1 MSATVPASRASVASS
16 NWIPPGPSSP
26 SSMPRPRNTSSVG
39 APRRSTKLAAIEPTR
54 STAIAMMSGSG
65 MCSRALLPVSLS
77 AHDARHG
84 AARPVRAGRARAR
97 STSLPAM
104 SEHPVV
110 DVTIIGAGPAG
121 LAAAYYAGHREASCR
136 IIESLEQLGGQVAAV
151 YPEKHIF
158 DIAGFPKI
166 NGQEYVDRMVEQ
178 GLQYGAEALLGEAVE
193 TLERVEGDGEELW
206 SITTDKGG
214 PYLTRTVIITAG
226 HGAFEPRTLPI
237 EGLEEWR
244 GRGLHYFVKR
254 KADFA
259 GKRCVIVG
267 GGDSALDWTINL
279 QDTADGPDP
288 RRAPA
293 RPLPRPRVVA
303 DRGARARRGRRR
315 PCCTRPA
322 RCARCTAATSSSA
335 SRSRTPRAASSS
347 RSTATR

>member
-1 MSATVPASRASVASS
+1 
-16 NWIPPGPSSP
+16 
-26 SSMPRPRNTSSVG
+26 
-39 APRRSTKLAAIEPTR
+39 
-54 STAIAMMSGSG
+54 
-65 MCSRALLPVSLS
+65 
-77 AHDARHG
+77 
-84 AARPVRAGRARAR
+84 
-97 STSLPAM
+97 M

-193 TLERVEGDGEELW
+193 TLERVEADGEELW

-267 GGDSALDWTINL
+267 RRRLGAGLDDQPAGHRQRARSASCTGA
-279 QDTADGPDP
+279 TASAASSP
-288 RRAPA
+288 RRPRCGSSSRTAP
-293 RPLPRPRVVA
+293 PS
-303 DRGARARRGRRR
+303 
-315 PCCTRPA
+315 CTRPA

-335 SRSRTPRAASSS
+335 SRSRTPRSGELVEVDCDALILQLGFVSHLGPIESWGLEVVGKKQVRVDPTSFETALPNVFAAGDVAYYEGKITLITIGLGEAAIAANQCVA
-347 RSTATR
+347 RARGVKLQPAYSTE